1 MTKVLFSVRFAL
13 RRVRLLR
20 SDIRLAPSEIAL
32 RAVLEANILSLA
44 GSQDSEAAAYG
55 AASAVKLMAGLE
67 LGVYR
72 ETVLGQEVSGDT
84 QALVQGL
91 YVARRGYAPGREP
104 ETLETWTA
112 LWNFIT
118 QEETP

>member
-1 MTKVLFSVRFAL
+1 MLFSVRFAL

-20 SDIRLAPSEIAL
+20 IDIRLAPSEIAL

-67 LGVYR
+67 LGAYR

-91 YVARRGYAPGREP
+91 YVARRGAPGREP